1 MDRSVLTAALA
12 VAGASAGM
20 GNNVNVLKAQE
31 AAQAP
36 ILLPGYSKPGKGKG
50 KRPYHPSSRFVAQDK
65 RDARKARNRRRG

>member
-20 GNNVNVLKAQE
+20 GNNVVLKAQE

-50 KRPYHPSSRFVAQDK
+50 KRPYHSSKRFVAQDK
-65 RDARKARNRRRG
+65 RDARKARNRSRG